1 MSSDEIIGR
10 QRKGIKII
18 GFGSHGEIYE
28 ASDINTNETFAVK
41 VEDPWDIRNEK
52 NHCKDWNKDFWH
64 NFQLLLLNFR
74 YIYDKKINLFSINY
88 QLIKY

>member
-52 NHCKDWNKDFWH
+52 NHCKDWNKDLAQFSIT
-64 NFQLLLLNFR
+64 FIFS